1 MCPTTVPGG
10 FGVAV
15 TLLWEGR
22 VSKVMAPIPM
32 PPSKMMMQATKAR
45 YSPLLRDFFGDDNRL
60 GGWSGVKSGSTLKP
74 AVFIRLAGTGTL
86 SAWASA
92 IVMAEAEG
100 KRSAGSLAMLR
111 STTADKAGGIFGLR
125 TIGGVGIS

>member
-1 MCPTTVPGG
+1 MCPTTVTGG
-10 FGVAV
+10 FGVAG
-15 TLLWEGR
+15 TLLWGGRGRKEG
-22 VSKVMAPIPM
+22 PITM
-32 PPSKMMMQATKAR
+32 PPRKKKMEPTKNK
-45 YSPLLRDFFGDDNRL
+45 YNPLLRGFFCDDNRL
-60 GGWSGVKSGSTLKP
+60 GGWSGLKSVSTLKP